1 MLSYPHT
8 PQCCRVYRQIQA
20 YCAMRVS
27 TRVGQQLRELA
38 GATGDIAALP
48 DAILESRLSSGVD
61 RREAAR
67 LRELV
72 QSNKRNKRNGQA
84 DG

>member
-1 MLSYPHT
+1 
-8 PQCCRVYRQIQA
+8 
-20 YCAMRVS
+20 
-27 TRVGQQLRELA
+27 LRELA